1 MPADDDMT
9 RLTVRVQSN
18 TLGKLRK
25 ELSHLNSEAAR
36 IRFLAQ
42 FYLDYKEME
51 GQPMP
56 VKRPAECSC
65 GGETDTQNETDES

>member
-1 MPADDDMT
+1 MSADDDDIT
-9 RLTVRVQSN
+9 RLTVRFQSH
-18 TLGKLRK
+18 TVDKLHE

-42 FYLDYKEME
+42 FYLDYKEMG

-56 VKRPAECSC
+56 VERPSEDSC
-65 GGETDTQNETDES
+65 DDETDN